1 MSNKKLTD
9 ARRAASV
16 TMQMA
21 SMPIPA
27 PEGWGPSATQ
37 SMGARKKAGPVM
49 RMA

>member
-27 PEGWGPSATQ
+27 PEGWACDADGI
-37 SMGARKKAGPVM
+37 KAACPGTCLCLRLM
-49 RMA
+49 